1 ERHAAALIMESIE
14 YVCEKGILTPDVGGS
29 ANTAEVTRA
38 VVHYIDAKAD
48 IAETA

>member
-1 ERHAAALIMESIE
+1 
-14 YVCEKGILTPDVGGS
+14 PDVGGS

-38 VVHYIDAKAD
+38 GVHYIDAKAD